1 MTRRARVQMEKTAEN
16 SLKRSDFRAILAWYE
31 DMGVVSACEE
41 TPINWFDEGRTID
54 QSLIKDLLKPQDN
67 TQENTQK
74 SSRANHTHQPQRN
87 NQAHHSTTAA
97 ERANMASNILSE
109 SKTQNQTTNNSP
121 LNNTTLTNSG
131 RAAPLSLP
139 SLEKAKELASK
150 CNSLEDLKETL
161 MEFDGCGL
169 KRTAKNLVFYRG
181 ETKADLM
188 IIGEA
193 PGREEDIVGKPFVG
207 EAGQLLDRML
217 KSIGINENS
226 AHITNLV
233 YWRPPGNRAPT
244 LEETA
249 ICRPFLDKQIEIVA
263 PKNILFLGGETA
275 KQIYQTTTGI
285 TKLRGKWKKIPDN
298 LHKMDTLATFHPT
311 YLLRTPIAKRLVW
324 QDLQLL
330 KTQLEAK

>member
-1 MTRRARVQMEKTAEN
+1 MEKTAEN
-16 SLKRSDFRAILAWYE
+16 SLKRSDFQAILAWYE
-31 DMGVVSACEE
+31 DMGVVSACQEP
-41 TPINWFDEGRTID
+41 PINWFDEGRTID
-54 QSLIKDLLKPQDN
+54 RSLIKDLLKPQDN
-67 TQENTQK
+67 TQESTQK
-74 SSRANHTHQPQRN
+74 SSRVNQTHQPQRN
-87 NQAHHSTTAA
+87 NQANHSTTAA
-97 ERANMASNILSE
+97 ERANTASNILSE
-109 SKTQNQTTNNSP
+109 SKAQNQTI
-121 LNNTTLTNSG
+121 NNTTLNNSE

-139 SLEKAKELASK
+139 SLEKAKELATK

-161 MEFDGCGL
+161 TEFDGCGL
-169 KRTAKNLVFYRG
+169 KRTAKHLVFYRG
-181 ETKADLM
+181 QTKADLM

-249 ICRPFLDKQIEIVA
+249 ICRPFLDKQIELVA
-263 PKNILFLGGETA
+263 PQYILFLGGETA

-285 TKLRGKWKKIPDN
+285 TKLRGKWKKIPDS
-298 LHKMDTLATFHPT
+298 LHKMDTLATFHPA

-324 QDLQLL
+324 HDLQLL

>member
-1 MTRRARVQMEKTAEN
+1 MTRRARVQMEKTAEK
-16 SLKRSDFRAILAWYE
+16 SLKRSDFQAILAWYE

-41 TPINWFDEGRTID
+41 TPVNWFEEGKTID
-54 QSLIKDLLKPQDN
+54 QSPITNLLKSPQN
-67 TQENTQK
+67 TNNSSDISQK
-74 SSRANHTHQPQRN
+74 NHQQAKQRN
-87 NQAHHSTTAA
+87 NNVHQTISAS
-97 ERANMASNILSE
+97 ERANTASNILSE
-109 SKTQNQTTNNSP
+109 SKSQHQTLNSP
-121 LNNTTLTNSG
+121 Q

-139 SLEKAKELASK
+139 SLEKAKELASQ
-150 CNSLEDLKETL
+150 CISLENLRETL
-161 MEFDGCGL
+161 SEFDGCGL

-181 ETKADLM
+181 EAKADLM

-207 EAGQLLDRML
+207 AAGQLLDRML
-217 KSIGINENS
+217 KSIEIESNS

-249 ICRPFLDKQIEIVA
+249 ICRPFLDKQIELVA
-263 PKNILFLGGETA
+263 PKHILLLGGEAA

-285 TKLRGKWKKIPDN
+285 TKIRGKWKKIPDSP
-298 LHKMDTLATFHPT
+298 HKMDTLATFHPA

-330 KTQLEAK
+330 KAKLETT